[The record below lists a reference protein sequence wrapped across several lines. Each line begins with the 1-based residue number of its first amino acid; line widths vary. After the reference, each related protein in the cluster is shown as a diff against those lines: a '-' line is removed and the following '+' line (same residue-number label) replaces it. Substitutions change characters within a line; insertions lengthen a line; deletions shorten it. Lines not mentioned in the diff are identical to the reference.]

1 VTKLTIRGVTRTFGA
16 FVALDTVSFA
26 MGDGERRAIIGPN
39 GAGKSTL
46 FAIIGG
52 QLSCQQG
59 AIAIDDKDITRLSPA
74 QRCTLG
80 LGRTFQRNNLF
91 GSLTTLENVRLAVQ
105 AHSDIARNFF
115 HKTDRFRD
123 VEDEGLQ
130 RLVEIGLSDYRN
142 IRADQLS
149 YGDQRRLEI
158 AIALA
163 ANPKILLVDEPT
175 AGMSAS
181 ETDKMV
187 ELLVR
192 LPSEMSVLIVEHDM
206 DVIASVTNVVT
217 VLHHGRVLAEGPW
230 DVIRYNPEVRES
242 YLGQSGSESAAC

>member
-1 VTKLTIRGVTRTFGA
+1 MTKLTIRGVTRTFGA
-16 FVALDTVSFA
+16 FVALDSVSFA
-26 MGDGERRAIIGPN
+26 MVDGERRAIIGPN

-52 QLSCQQG
+52 QLSCEHG

-74 QRCTLG
+74 HRCMLG

-91 GSLTTLENVRLAVQ
+91 GSLTTLENIRLAVQ
-105 AHSDIARNFF
+105 ARSGTARDFI
-115 HKTDRFRD
+115 HKVDRFRS
-123 VEDEGLQ
+123 VEDEALQ
-130 RLVEIGLSDYRN
+130 RLVEIGLSAYRN

-163 ANPKILLVDEPT
+163 GNPKILLVDEPT

-181 ETDKMV
+181 ETDRMV
-187 ELLVR
+187 ELLTK
-192 LPSEMSVLIVEHDM
+192 LPSEISILIVEHDM
-206 DVIASVTNVVT
+206 DVIASVTKVVT

-230 DVIRYNPEVRES
+230 DVIRYNPDVRES